1 MIQYFILTTNKPK
14 GLIILLKI
22 LSDNK
27 NYILHVY
34 CTFSFHVPINYLSF
48 TKESPAKAYHQLQ
61 KTLLFVFEYLPPTS
75 YTQNENRE
83 IVQYGNF
90 FIRLHV
96 LHHQVAEY
104 NQLTDVGFIYL
115 LA

>member
-1 MIQYFILTTNKPK
+1 MLITNYRK
-14 GLIILLKI
+14 L
-22 LSDNK
+22 
-27 NYILHVY
+27 
-34 CTFSFHVPINYLSF
+34 FYLSLNI
-48 TKESPAKAYHQLQ
+48 YH
-61 KTLLFVFEYLPPTS
+61 LLHILK
-75 YTQNENRE
+75 NEDRE